1 MEIRSFLAFEL
12 GEEII
17 KTLSRS
23 SRDLK
28 KYLPDV
34 RWIKAGNIHLT
45 VVFLGN
51 IHLNDIAALGKEVKK
66 VCRRHG
72 PFKMFL
78 NGLGMFGSQRS
89 PRVIWVGLDGD
100 IRQMGYFRNA
110 LNKHLKPYGV
120 KRENRPFKPHLT
132 LGRFKKGAWSSG
144 SLNQVL
150 EEFKNL
156 ESPEIIL
163 SELALFRSDLTPEGA
178 VYTRLEAWPMA
189 G

>member
-17 KTLSRS
+17 KIISRS

-28 KYLPDV
+28 KHLPDA

-51 IHLNDIAALGKEVKK
+51 VHSNDIAALGKEVKK

-72 PFKMFL
+72 PFKIFL

-89 PRVIWVGLDGD
+89 PRVIWIGLDGD

-110 LNKHLKPYGV
+110 LNQHLKPYGV
-120 KRENRPFKPHLT
+120 KREKRPFKPHLT
-132 LGRFKKGAWSSG
+132 LGRFKKGAGSSG
-144 SLNQVL
+144 SLNQIL
-150 EEFKNL
+150 EEHKTIK
-156 ESPEIIL
+156 SPEL
-163 SELALFRSDLTPEGA
+163 MLKELVLFKSDPTPAGA
-178 VYTRLEAWPMA
+178 VYTRLDAWPMA